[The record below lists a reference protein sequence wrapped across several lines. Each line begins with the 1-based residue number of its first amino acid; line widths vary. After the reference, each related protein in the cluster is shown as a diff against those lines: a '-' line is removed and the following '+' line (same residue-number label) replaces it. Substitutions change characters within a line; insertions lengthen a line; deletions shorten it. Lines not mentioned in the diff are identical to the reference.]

1 MELFST
7 QGITIT
13 FLDWFLMMTPFAII
27 ACLILC
33 VFLCAMFK
41 PERLTEEACQVV
53 QQTKNELGPMNRKE
67 VIAIVIIVV
76 TVILW
81 FSSTWFPIL
90 NTTVVAAIACMLM
103 FMPGIDLMDW
113 KSYVAE
119 CDFNLLF
126 MVGSVAITMG
136 CVNYTGAMS
145 WIMNKLF
152 SGLAGMRSSW
162 YS

>member
-1 MELFST
+1 MLFRS
-7 QGITIT
+7 
-13 FLDWFLMMTPFAII
+13 
-27 ACLILC
+27 
-33 VFLCAMFK
+33 
-41 PERLTEEACQVV
+41 
-53 QQTKNELGPMNRKE
+53 MNRKE
-67 VIAIVIIVV
+67 ITAIVIIAV

-103 FMPGIDLMDW
+103 FMPGVDLMDW

-152 SGLAGMRSSW
+152 SGPVSYTHLDVYKRQPRDRPELHLGCHPDWVRPADSRRQPRRPDSRPRPEIEDSSCHRR
-162 YS
+162 